1 MVSDILAEFTAD
13 DLVEDLVHQEDQ
25 NRPHQDEPAQT
36 EEDEGEEIQQSV
48 TVVLSSWLWPLNVV
62 DGVIVPQRGSE
73 VVQALLAQDWVERLR
88 PDHVSEDPPGD
99 GDHPEDDEDHHH
111 DVVHEVTAKLTETP
125 GNLGK
130 RCNCR

>member
-48 TVVLSSWLWPLNVV
+48 TVVLSSWL
-62 DGVIVPQRGSE
+62 
-73 VVQALLAQDWVERLR
+73 
-88 PDHVSEDPPGD
+88 
-99 GDHPEDDEDHHH
+99 
-111 DVVHEVTAKLTETP
+111 
-125 GNLGK
+125 
-130 RCNCR
+130 